1 MLVGVDM
8 LASIR
13 KLIIGL
19 SKAAPDL
26 VVTIITP
33 LAPRIQYIAVAV
45 ASFRIENPSIT
56 SGSRAF
62 KSVVVDSMPSIMI
75 SGEVLALPSVETPRI
90 QKLAPSAPGSPLR
103 CTAITPAKRPAKE
116 VERLDA
122 GTFRS
127 AGRIDCTEPTILAF
141 FCPVPYAVTTTSS
154 KFLASSCNV
163 IIIFWRFPTF
173 ISCVA

>member
-33 LAPRIQYIAVAV
+33 LAPRIPYIAVAV
-45 ASFRIENPSIT
+45 ASFRIENPSMT

-62 KSVVVDSMPSIMI
+62 KSVVVDSIPSI
-75 SGEVLALPSVETPRI
+75 ETPRI